1 MGGDLERD
9 VIGWNHCIGF
19 FRANTGEN
27 SLGRIS
33 MRPSGLSL
41 VLTQNPSDT
50 IASTQK
56 HPALI
61 ASIERRTKAV

>member
-1 MGGDLERD
+1 
-9 VIGWNHCIGF
+9 
-19 FRANTGEN
+19 ANTGEN

-41 VLTQNPSDT
+41 VLPQNPSDT

-56 HPALI
+56 HPALAAFGLSVKEETVPEPMPARPVYPPI
-61 ASIERRTKAV
+61 ND